1 MSLATQN
8 VPIDQFNWSNYAS
21 WPEPSEGPT
30 LHGMAWAYDLHRL
43 RQAAREGRRP
53 WHMLLLERSLVGL
66 ARLGTTQTLLAGYVG
81 FPTFLQLLLFARTDR
96 DWTKFHEPVSEIAGF
111 TEGGSAFAQPGGLKL
126 LALREGRRLPVA
138 LWPCRK
144 VDGPGILDAGTG
156 LGYYSLP
163 QPPEGLNFDSAGPD
177 FVQVPSASTGSVDW
191 RGRSYEY
198 ENRVAS
204 WPSR

>member
-111 TEGGSAFAQPGGLKL
+111 TEGGSAFRSTRRAKATGLAGRARPTGGA
-126 LALREGRRLPVA
+126 LALQKGRRTRYPRCGH
-138 LWPCRK
+138 WPR
-144 VDGPGILDAGTG
+144 L
-156 LGYYSLP
+156 LQS
-163 QPPEGLNFDSAGPD
+163 
-177 FVQVPSASTGSVDW
+177 PSAS
-191 RGRSYEY
+191 
-198 ENRVAS
+198 
-204 WPSR
+204 